1 MVINSL
7 TFRAAVVLIVAL
19 SFAVLASRSRPLP
32 GFGGVEPLLFSSGL
46 HQPRG
51 LAFEA
56 EGSLLVA
63 EAGAVGPSAA
73 ASPVAGRIVRLDER
87 GTALTLVDGLE
98 AATSS
103 KPLFAQRGPAAIVRA
118 GAAAAATYVF
128 SGPTSEGGLG
138 GLSRLVEAGGEWRLE
153 PVLAFGDALE
163 GLGPGPAA
171 PWGAAAGRGGALY
184 AALPMANQLVR
195 VEAAGLAASQL
206 PAPATAVTGFIGAGQ
221 RNPFPTGV
229 AVARD
234 GGVYVA
240 LFGTEPFRQGTGRVV
255 RVRDDGRWQP
265 YYDGLS
271 FPVALGFAP
280 DGQLYVL
287 EFASGYDERA
297 AQFRPHSGR
306 LLTVGPGPARRRTI
320 VSQIHY
326 PTALTFSAA
335 GDVYLTEAGAL
346 SPAGQGTV
354 LRVPAQTLRSFR

>member
-1 MVINSL
+1 
-7 TFRAAVVLIVAL
+7 
-19 SFAVLASRSRPLP
+19 
-32 GFGGVEPLLFSSGL
+32 
-46 HQPRG
+46 
-51 LAFEA
+51 
-56 EGSLLVA
+56 
-63 EAGAVGPSAA
+63 
-73 ASPVAGRIVRLDER
+73 
-87 GTALTLVDGLE
+87 
-98 AATSS
+98 
-103 KPLFAQRGPAAIVRA
+103 
-118 GAAAAATYVF
+118 
-128 SGPTSEGGLG
+128 
-138 GLSRLVEAGGEWRLE
+138 
-153 PVLAFGDALE
+153 
-163 GLGPGPAA
+163 
-171 PWGAAAGRGGALY
+171 
-184 AALPMANQLVR
+184 
-195 VEAAGLAASQL
+195 
-206 PAPATAVTGFIGAGQ
+206 
-221 RNPFPTGV
+221 
-229 AVARD
+229 
-234 GGVYVA
+234 
-240 LFGTEPFRQGTGRVV
+240 V